1 MYQIQNLI
9 SVCDLGCW
17 SQSTFLEKQMEAM
30 NTVDKYNKLV
40 YEKFGKPVGY
50 TEKEF
55 WTSFF

>member
-1 MYQIQNLI
+1 
-9 SVCDLGCW
+9 
-17 SQSTFLEKQMEAM
+17 MEAM

-55 WTSFF
+55 WNSFF